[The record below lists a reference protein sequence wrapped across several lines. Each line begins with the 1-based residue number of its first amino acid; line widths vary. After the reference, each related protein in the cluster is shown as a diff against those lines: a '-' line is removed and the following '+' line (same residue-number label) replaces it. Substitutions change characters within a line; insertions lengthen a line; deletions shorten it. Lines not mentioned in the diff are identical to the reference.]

1 MPQPFV
7 SGAILPPPR
16 VYKQQAFGER
26 FPALDL
32 FIYLFIF
39 GKGPFCRAFLL
50 LQREGG
56 PCMCVR
62 RGLCVRGA
70 PCVYGGGSG
79 PAVPHPPTRSGDISP
94 RCPHPPPPP
103 PYSGGGNGSDPRRF
117 FHTSP
122 RCCAP
127 DRRYSG
133 YLGVEVQ
140 PSPGVRLRS
149 FARACKRGPGAGRR
163 HAQSLQKAARG

>member
-32 FIYLFIF
+32 FIYFRKRTLLPRVSAPA
-39 GKGPFCRAFLL
+39 KG
-50 LQREGG
+50 GG
-56 PCMCVR
+56 TLYVCVGG
-62 RGLCVRGA
+62 GLCVRGA
-70 PCVYGGGSG
+70 PCVYGGSSG
-79 PAVPHPPTRSGDISP
+79 PAVPHPPARSGDISP